1 MITPDRTIDHGTLR
15 RLVDAGVHVGAEVVG
30 SGGSWGI
37 IINYGRTSQTL
48 AATRGRPKTFRQFE
62 TLAGYLKDLGIV
74 EYRVNAAEFQPGSG
88 IQKEAPDQ
96 RSVTALEHLKLAH
109 EAAACGA
116 WFREQVQAS
125 IDDPRPS
132 VSNDQAR
139 THMAARRQTL
149 LKKAGAKPA
158 GKTAARS
165 AR

>member
-30 SGGSWGI
+30 SGSSWI
-37 IINYGRTSQTL
+37 SVINHGRSSQTL

-62 TLAGYLKDLGIV
+62 TLARYLKALGIV
-74 EYRVNAAEFQPGSG
+74 QYRVNAAEFQPGSG

-132 VSNDQAR
+132 VGNDQAR
-139 THMAARRQTL
+139 TYMAARRQAL
-149 LKKAGAKPA
+149 RNPAGTKPA
-158 GKTAARS
+158 GKAATRS
-165 AR
+165 SR